1 MSYSI
6 AKTRIHRG
14 ARMKTRLEKC
24 QGIDG
29 AVCGAIERS
38 MLTPYPDFGKA
49 TRSPCGHSKR
59 ARHQGARASPPLRYR
74 SAQSA
79 QHIKMR
85 RSLPSIR
92 PGEWK
97 QTGPLRRVR

>member
-49 TRSPCGHSKR
+49 THSPCGHSKR
-59 ARHQGARASPPLRYR
+59 ARHRGNDLTATTLSLGSISTQPELRHLCRAYVW
-74 SAQSA
+74 A
-79 QHIKMR
+79 K
-85 RSLPSIR
+85 
-92 PGEWK
+92 WK
-97 QTGPLRRVR
+97 QTGPSGRVR